1 MSLTLTA
8 FVFILG
14 LCIGSFLNVCIYRIP
29 AGISIATPR
38 SRCGHC
44 HVDLKP
50 YDMIPVLS
58 YFLLGGKCRFCKTPF
73 SIRYA
78 LIELLTG
85 LLYVACYIKF
95 GYTGT
100 TFVLFFFIALL
111 IVVFFIDLDHMIIPN
126 QIVLLGLITGA
137 MLTIYQLFFSY
148 AVYESPSYINALL
161 GLMVGGGITFAIAEI
176 SARFGGGS
184 AGLGMGDVKIF
195 LVIGLFLG
203 WKLTLLTLWLSFVF
217 GGITGVFLLVIL
229 KKDRKTAIP
238 FGPFIV
244 LGTFTSLFFG
254 WQIIEFVL
262 KG

>member
-1 MSLTLTA
+1 MSFALA
-8 FVFILG
+8 VFVFALG

-29 AGISIATPR
+29 AGLSIISPR
-38 SRCGHC
+38 SRCGNC
-44 HVDLKP
+44 HTDLRP

-78 LIELLTG
+78 MIELLTG
-85 LLYVACYIKF
+85 LLYMACFLKF

-100 TFVLFFFIALL
+100 LFILFFFIALMV
-111 IVVFFIDLDHMIIPN
+111 VVFFIDLDHMIIPN
-126 QIVLLGLITGA
+126 QVVLAGFIAGLLVT
-137 MLTIYQLFFSY
+137 LYQFFGSY
-148 AVYESPSYINALL
+148 AVYESPSYLNAIL
-161 GLMVGGGITFAIAEI
+161 GMSIGSGIMFAIAEI
-176 SARFGGGS
+176 SARFYGGS

-203 WKLTLLTLWLSFVF
+203 WKLTLLTLWLSFVL
-217 GGITGVFLLVIL
+217 GGLIGIVLLVVL
-229 KKDRKTAIP
+229 KKDRKMAIP

-244 LGTFTSLFFG
+244 LGTFISLFFG
-254 WQIIEFVL
+254 TEIIEFVL